1 VPQADGWP
9 ARLSCCS
16 TRPQAAQIAQRGC
29 GATSC
34 YSGSLR
40 GPASATLTAGACL
53 SHAGERLHCRPWCV
67 QVEDVLQLSEE
78 LALAELPD
86 DFQATALRELEQEA
100 CTQLAELLQ
109 SVLRLDG

>member
-1 VPQADGWP
+1 
-9 ARLSCCS
+9 
-16 TRPQAAQIAQRGC
+16 
-29 GATSC
+29 
-34 YSGSLR
+34 
-40 GPASATLTAGACL
+40 
-53 SHAGERLHCRPWCV
+53 
-67 QVEDVLQLSEE
+67 VEDVLQLSEE

>member
-1 VPQADGWP
+1 M
-9 ARLSCCS
+9 
-16 TRPQAAQIAQRGC
+16 
-29 GATSC
+29 
-34 YSGSLR
+34 
-40 GPASATLTAGACL
+40 
-53 SHAGERLHCRPWCV
+53 HCRPWCA

-86 DFQATALRELEQEA
+86 DFQATNRATNPNPNPNPNPNRNPNPNPNQATALRELEQEA